1 MASVAAAI
9 VPARAGGTARSRAL
23 PAALIAL
30 ALALVGLFGRL
41 MTYQLRHDEQ
51 MYLPIATMLAHGR
64 LYDDYGFNNLPNLPL
79 LMQAVLRVTGAEQVL
94 LAGRL
99 TIFAGWLVAVA
110 AMLLLVRRLTRSWP
124 LGALAALLLLT
135 HPLLLGPA
143 GMLVTNN
150 FLPLAFVLM
159 ATYLLIDGAD
169 RDTPAPLLVAAS
181 GLCLGIAAG
190 FKANYVFALP
200 PFAFAALLA
209 PARLSPATRRRGVTL
224 PFVAG
229 GIVGALPPLAYLLSD
244 PSGFVTHVLG
254 YHSGPHVAYWS
265 ANADLDGAKV
275 LDLPGKLV
283 LAAKVWLISPAGLVA
298 AALALAAVASW
309 RLRDYG
315 AARMRWPH
323 RLIVALLLGGVLVSF
338 VPSPA
343 FPQYYAPPVPFAIVL
358 AVSLVARLQ
367 GRARAAALLLL
378 LSALLL
384 SAPRLALGWPD
395 AVRSA
400 RWTGTITHDQGQRLA
415 ALLRVER
422 RAGTVATLAPLYAVE
437 GGLTVPA
444 ALATGPLVYR
454 VGDYVPLRQRRHYAH
469 WVSPTTID
477 ALLAASPPAAVLVG
491 FEGKLDDPLASFARS
506 RNYRAVV
513 LPWLRDRYGSG
524 TLYLAPTASISS

>member
-1 MASVAAAI
+1 MASVAAAV
-9 VPARAGGTARSRAL
+9 VPARARGVTRSRAL
-23 PAALIAL
+23 PAAMVAIG
-30 ALALVGLFGRL
+30 LALVGLFGRL
-41 MTYQLRHDEQ
+41 MTYPLRHDEQ
-51 MYLPIATMLAHGR
+51 MYLPIATMLARGR

-79 LMQAVLRVTGAEQVL
+79 LMHAVLRVTGAEQVL

-99 TIFAGWLVAVA
+99 TIFAGWLVAA
-110 AMLLLVRRLTRSWP
+110 TAMLLLVRRLTRSWP
-124 LGALAALLLLT
+124 LGALATLLLLT

-159 ATYLLIDGAD
+159 ATYLMIAGAD
-169 RDTPAPLLVAAS
+169 RDVPAPLLVAAS
-181 GLCLGIAAG
+181 GLCLGVAAG

-200 PFAFAALLA
+200 PFALAALLA
-209 PARLSPATRRRGVTL
+209 PARLPAATRLRRVTL

-229 GIVGALPPLAYLLSD
+229 GIVGALPPLIYLASD

-254 YHSGPHVAYWS
+254 YHNGPHVAYWT
-265 ANADLDGAKV
+265 ANADLDGAKI
-275 LDLPGKLV
+275 LDLPGKII
-283 LAAKVWLISPAGLVA
+283 LAAKVWLISPAGLIA
-298 AALALAAVASW
+298 AALLLAATAAW
-309 RLRDYG
+309 RLRGYG
-315 AARMRWPH
+315 AARVRWPH
-323 RLIVALLLGGVLVSF
+323 RLIVALLLGGLFVSF

-358 AVSLVARLQ
+358 SVTLAGRIK

-378 LSALLL
+378 LGALLL

-400 RWTGTITHDQGQRLA
+400 RWTGIVTHDQGQRLA
-415 ALLRVER
+415 ALLRAER
-422 RAGTVATLAPLYAVE
+422 RGNTIATLAPLYAIE

-454 VGDYVPLRQRRHYAH
+454 VGDFVPLRQRRHYAH

-477 ALLAASPPAAVLVG
+477 ELLAASPPAAVLVG
-491 FEGKLDDPLASFARS
+491 FEGKLDGPLASFARS
-506 RNYRAVV
+506 RRYRRVV
-513 LPWLRDRYGSG
+513 LPWLHDRYGSG
-524 TLYLAPTASISS
+524 TLYLAPSASISS